1 MRKLFVLLITLIAA
15 LPAAAT
21 EADKVF
27 LFVRDGSRDLG
38 LMLTQEVGVMRTM
51 LEDAGYGVDIAT
63 SSGEPMTADGVTL
76 TPNIALADVEVSNY
90 VGIVLPCMA
99 PAQGHAMPAAVDE
112 IVAEA
117 TALGLPMAAS
127 RGSVSALAKAGAL
140 RDRQYAFASAV
151 DLEERPE
158 FAGGEFMGIGMVRDR
173 NISTAGICPLA
184 SRSLGEPDGTV
195 DLMHSFIASLGEQS

>member
-1 MRKLFVLLITLIAA
+1 MRKLFVLLTTLMTA
-15 LPAAAT
+15 LPATAD

-51 LEDAGYGVDIAT
+51 LEEAGYAVDIAT
-63 SSGEPMTADGVTL
+63 SSGEPMVADGVTL
-76 TPNIALADVEVSNY
+76 TPNIELADVDASSY

-99 PAQGHAMPAAVDE
+99 PAQGHAMPAAVDA
-112 IVAEA
+112 IVAQA

-127 RGSVSALAKAGAL
+127 RGSVAALAQAGAL
-140 RDRQYAFASAV
+140 RDHQYAYASAV
-151 DLEERPE
+151 DIKERPE
-158 FAGGEFMGIGMVRDR
+158 FAGGEFMGIGVVRDR

-195 DLMHSFIASLGEQS
+195 DLMLSFIASLSEQS